1 MVRTPRP
8 VSRLRF
14 PTSANMTPLGIRAV
28 RSPAFAG
35 HFRRA
40 LQDFSTALRDALH
53 SLVDVRDDE
62 VEEPE
67 SGAYETALPKDGPE
81 GLASHGQQLGTHRRR
96 PPRRRPSATRT
107 ARRRT

>member
-8 VSRLRF
+8 VSRLPLSHEREHD
-14 PTSANMTPLGIRAV
+14 PLGIRAV

-81 GLASHGQQLGTHRRR
+81 GLASYGQQLVHRGR
-96 PPRRRPSATRT
+96 PPRCRPSATRK
-107 ARRRT
+107 ARWRT